1 MADTSS
7 SNHAASGTPGTPGA
21 PGGGPGSSS
30 GHLRLAWASVA
41 FRHYF
46 WASAFSTAGRAL
58 HTTIIG
64 YIVYD
69 LSGSDFLLGLVSFMQ
84 MVPQLL
90 LAPIVGV
97 AVDRLDRRKVLA
109 AESAAQVIALSLL
122 GLLALVGHLSVPA
135 IAAVVVVMGIANAF
149 NYPARSSLMPMLV
162 PLHTLQGANSINSL
176 MSNAGRIVIPTAIGA
191 LVDVSGVA
199 TVLLL
204 GAGLY
209 IPAAVIVVS
218 IPLAAAT
225 VATTAAFS
233 RGALEPAAR
242 SSVRTDLGDAISY
255 IRQNAMLRAAL
266 INDVMP
272 YLFGMT
278 YAALLPAIAS
288 DTLNGGARMLGLL
301 FGLAGVGALI
311 GTLVAGALSGRGRR
325 GQTIWVSTIGTGIG
339 IVLIAAGSSL
349 LVVGAGLV
357 VTGVFQ
363 MLYIIQNDTLVQT
376 FADDRFRGRA
386 VAAQSMVNG
395 LMPLGVLLLGII
407 AEFTTTSTA
416 LAFAGLMM
424 IGSGVYTALFRPSM
438 RTLR

>member
-1 MADTSS
+1 MADTPSH
-7 SNHAASGTPGTPGA
+7 NHAASEPPD
-21 PGGGPGSSS
+21 GPSHEPQPSA

-41 FRHYF
+41 FRQYF

-58 HTTIIG
+58 HSTIIG

-69 LSGSDFLLGLVSFMQ
+69 LSGSDFLLGLVAFMQ

-109 AESAAQVIALSLL
+109 AESATQVLALSLL
-122 GLLALVGHLSVPA
+122 GLLALIGHLSVPA

-162 PLHTLQGANSINSL
+162 PLHTLQGANAINSL
-176 MSNAGRIVIPTAIGA
+176 MGNAGRIVIPTAVGA
-191 LVDVSGVA
+191 LVDLSGVA

-209 IPAAVIVVS
+209 IPAAIIVVS

-233 RGALEPAAR
+233 RGTLEPAAR
-242 SSVRTDLGDAISY
+242 SSVRTDLGDAIAY

-278 YAALLPAIAS
+278 YSALLPAIAR
-288 DTLNGGARMLGLL
+288 DTLDGGARMLGLL
-301 FGLAGVGALI
+301 FGLAGVGALL

-325 GQTIWVSTIGTGIG
+325 GQTIWVSTIGTGVG

-349 LVVGAGLV
+349 PVVGAGLV

-395 LMPLGVLLLGII
+395 LMPLGVLLLGSI

-424 IGSGVYTALFRPSM
+424 IGSGVYTALFRASI